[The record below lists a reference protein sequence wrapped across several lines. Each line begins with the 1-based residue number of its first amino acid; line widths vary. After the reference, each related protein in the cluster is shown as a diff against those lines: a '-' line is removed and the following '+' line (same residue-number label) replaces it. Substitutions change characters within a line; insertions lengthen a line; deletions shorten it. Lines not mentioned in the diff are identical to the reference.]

1 MDKKLLTSVFVAI
14 FLASCDGLPDV
25 VTAADKPN
33 VIIFGD
39 DADKDTIPRKNRIF
53 NRVIN
58 ALSNQLNE
66 QGIDVFDETAITLDK
81 GFVQGRTRRTDA
93 EIIDISRLVTRPP
106 IDVAVIFQ
114 IYASA
119 KQLSYIT
126 KIKTRISGRLLAVK
140 TGQKLGN
147 FEVNSPREW
156 TAPKN
161 CPRECILE
169 VVGDKARIL
178 ANDLG
183 AVLTEKLVHMMD
195 GTETSPG
202 SGGVPT
208 AFNLVF
214 DGFSS
219 KDSVD
224 IEEYLVAFSGYKNH
238 RPTYSSSRR
247 QEIYYE
253 SSIKSARLNRNLI
266 KMLAHLDLRGTVTVS
281 GNTYTI
287 KTVSFRKKRKIN
299 RKDW

>member
-1 MDKKLLTSVFVAI
+1 MAI
-14 FLASCDGLPDV
+14 FLASCAGLPDV

-147 FEVNSPREW
+147 FEVN
-156 TAPKN
+156 
-161 CPRECILE
+161 
-169 VVGDKARIL
+169 
-178 ANDLG
+178 
-183 AVLTEKLVHMMD
+183 
-195 GTETSPG
+195 
-202 SGGVPT
+202 
-208 AFNLVF
+208 
-214 DGFSS
+214 
-219 KDSVD
+219 
-224 IEEYLVAFSGYKNH
+224 
-238 RPTYSSSRR
+238 
-247 QEIYYE
+247 
-253 SSIKSARLNRNLI
+253 
-266 KMLAHLDLRGTVTVS
+266 
-281 GNTYTI
+281 
-287 KTVSFRKKRKIN
+287 
-299 RKDW
+299 